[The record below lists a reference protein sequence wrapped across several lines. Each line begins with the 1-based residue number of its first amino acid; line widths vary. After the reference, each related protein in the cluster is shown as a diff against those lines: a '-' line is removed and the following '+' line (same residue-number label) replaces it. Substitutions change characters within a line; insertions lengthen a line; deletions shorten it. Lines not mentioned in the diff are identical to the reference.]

1 MQALLPVELEH
12 RFGNGEGPTV
22 QEFQARFP
30 DEKELVTRIYDL
42 SSDLTTAHNQ
52 AAEQDTSMTPATS
65 DSFHEPVDLGS
76 IQLGEYQTIR
86 TLGMGAFGVVY
97 EAEHVVHGNRV
108 ALKVLKQIDPRRQQE
123 TGDRPS

>member
-1 MQALLPVELEH
+1 M
-12 RFGNGEGPTV
+12 

-76 IQLGEYQTIR
+76 IQLGEYQTI
-86 TLGMGAFGVVY
+86 
-97 EAEHVVHGNRV
+97 
-108 ALKVLKQIDPRRQQE
+108 
-123 TGDRPS
+123 